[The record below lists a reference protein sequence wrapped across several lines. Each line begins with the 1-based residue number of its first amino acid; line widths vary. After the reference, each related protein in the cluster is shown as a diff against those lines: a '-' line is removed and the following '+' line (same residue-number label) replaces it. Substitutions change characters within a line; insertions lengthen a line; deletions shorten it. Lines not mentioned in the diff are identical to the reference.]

1 MDPVRNR
8 GKCSPCGRPRSA
20 GAGGRRRRDDAHQR
34 ASPLPALLTPD
45 VHADARAGGV
55 SVAAVVGGRGRA
67 APPPRAGCRLPWS
80 PEGRWR
86 VAARWACGP
95 PFPRPAPAG
104 GRRVVGSGQECGRPP
119 EACEEGPAAGPCS
132 SRSHTA
138 GAGCRPPSSRRAVD
152 DERVVHSCA
161 AELMLTARGSA
172 CGLVPVIR
180 GALRLRPLRP
190 VGRHS
195 RGRPHPEECSA
206 DHGGRRRREP
216 PPRWQPGPVVGLRR
230 HTRWYV

>member
-1 MDPVRNR
+1 MAGDGSAVEPVRNR
-8 GKCSPCGRPRSA
+8 GYCTPYGRPRSA
-20 GAGGRRRRDDAHQR
+20 GAGGGRRRDDAHQR
-34 ASPLPALLTPD
+34 ALPLPALLAPD
-45 VHADARAGGV
+45 VYADARAGGV

-138 GAGCRPPSSRRAVD
+138 GAGRRPPSSRRAVD
-152 DERVVHSCA
+152 DERAVHSCA
-161 AELMLTARGSA
+161 AELMITARGSCIGTA
-172 CGLVPVIR
+172 
-180 GALRLRPLRP
+180 RLRRTPR
-190 VGRHS
+190 RRA
-195 RGRPHPEECSA
+195 RGRTFVAVTQTPVTSA
-206 DHGGRRRREP
+206 ARSRRCGRCAAPAP
-216 PPRWQPGPVVGLRR
+216 P
-230 HTRWYV
+230 